1 MVDKEIPL
9 IKAKKTPEKDVVLDP
24 NGFFVIEVYDKGI
37 RVEYY
42 SNVYKNQRIVS
53 GHLEKVFVGTQADAL
68 SDTIAHHVPLL
79 RPETERTRAAPKTAG
94 YLQCSMRSG
103 DCQGMCDIKVVMWKR
118 GLALGRVMSGGC

>member
-9 IKAKKTPEKDVVLDP
+9 IQAKKTPEKDVVLDP

-68 SDTIAHHVPLL
+68 SDTIAAHVPRLL
-79 RPETERTRAAPKTAG
+79 PEH
-94 YLQCSMRSG
+94 YLY
-103 DCQGMCDIKVVMWKR
+103 
-118 GLALGRVMSGGC
+118 LGRELRRAQCHFEQKKKYVQGGC